1 MSGCVE
7 MKPPAVG
14 NSVTSEEHMATQV
27 AADALG
33 EEWKNCVGLS
43 QWWVKE
49 TRFIH
54 EPGVL
59 IHGRVLLLLS
69 KGQSRYRP

>member
-1 MSGCVE
+1 
-7 MKPPAVG
+7 
-14 NSVTSEEHMATQV
+14 MATQV
-27 AADALG
+27 AADALR
-33 EEWKNCVGLS
+33 EEWKDCVGLS
-43 QWWVKE
+43 QWWVQE

-59 IHGRVLLLLS
+59 IHGRVLLQLS